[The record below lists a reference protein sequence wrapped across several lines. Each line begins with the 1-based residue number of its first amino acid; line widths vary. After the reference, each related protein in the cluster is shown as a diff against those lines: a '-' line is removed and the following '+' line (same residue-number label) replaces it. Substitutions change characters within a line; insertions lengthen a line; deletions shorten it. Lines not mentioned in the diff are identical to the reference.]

1 MNKNR
6 RDFLKTTTAV
16 GAATLV
22 PKISSPSFE
31 QEKALAERLDKVWS
45 APVLRTEFF
54 KQAVKIA
61 SIELLQNGKHY
72 LVRVRSTDGA
82 TGAAGPSS
90 STT

>member
-16 GAATLV
+16 SAATLV
-22 PKISSPSFE
+22 PKVSSPSFE
-31 QEKALAERLDKVWS
+31 QEKALSEKLDMIWS
-45 APVLRTEFF
+45 APVLKTESF
-54 KQAVKIA
+54 KQPVKIA

-82 TGAAGPSS
+82 EDWRARTIR
-90 STT
+90 